1 MAAEAAGQ
9 AGRVAAGSQMFT
21 IALLFLLSLP
31 ATQSGTALFVRLG
44 PTGDRLTSDD
54 VDQIRRLRPDAK
66 PVWLVVGHPRT
77 FIPSNSWYVE
87 AYLAPDASQTRVR
100 RGQIVWVKA
109 ELTSP
114 EAYDSPKR
122 WEFVST
128 AGYAQVSVEGGGTDA
143 ITGPRDLNRPFKVV
157 GTFDDDT
164 LVSIVSFVRSSPSFS
179 PPPSSRPE
187 PPQVPTGIF
196 RQVQG
201 TWPIAAIIGQGES
214 GVELS
219 LLDSSPYEKSGQRV
233 ILRRNGN
240 SWVVAHLSA
249 WFAD

>member
-1 MAAEAAGQ
+1 ML
-9 AGRVAAGSQMFT
+9 T
-21 IALLFLLSLP
+21 IALLFLVLTLP
-31 ATQSGTALFVRLG
+31 PTQSGTALFVRLG

-54 VDQIRRLRPDAK
+54 VDQIRRLSPDAK

-77 FIPSNSWYVE
+77 FFPSNSWYVE
-87 AYLAPDASQTRVR
+87 AYLGPDASQTRVR

-128 AGYAQVSVEGGGTDA
+128 AGYAQVSAESGRTDA
-143 ITGPRDLNRPFKVV
+143 ITGPRDLNRPFKIV

-164 LVSIVSFVRSSPSFS
+164 LVSIVSFVRSSPSFT

-187 PPQVPTGIF
+187 PPVTTGIF

-201 TWPIAAIIGQGES
+201 TWPIEAIIGQGES
-214 GVELS
+214 GVELR
-219 LLDSSPYEKSGQRV
+219 LLDSSPYEKSGQSV
-233 ILRRNGN
+233 ILRKNGN
-240 SWVVAHLSA
+240 SWIVTHLSA
-249 WFAD
+249 WVAD